1 MNFLGSELCN
11 LNLFLCWTTGSSLV
25 IFNPVIFVWFTVYR
39 NTIPVPRGNTGLIL
53 TKLNKADA
61 KSTTSYFLGPTFL
74 GPPK

>member
-1 MNFLGSELCN
+1 MRYVDELFKFGALQSE
-11 LNLFLCWTTGSSLV
+11 FVFVLV